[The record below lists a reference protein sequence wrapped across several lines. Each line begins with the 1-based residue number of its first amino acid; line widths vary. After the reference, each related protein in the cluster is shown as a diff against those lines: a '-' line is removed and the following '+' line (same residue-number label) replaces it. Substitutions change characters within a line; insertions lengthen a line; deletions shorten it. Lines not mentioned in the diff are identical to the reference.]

1 MQPVLQ
7 YQWRGEDVEKN
18 AKWKLRCG
26 KAGKAKLP

>member
-7 YQWRGEDVEKN
+7 YQWRGEDVEKE

-26 KAGKAKLP
+26 KGDKS

>member
-7 YQWRGEDVEKN
+7 YQWRGEDVEKE

-26 KAGKAKLP
+26 KEDKS